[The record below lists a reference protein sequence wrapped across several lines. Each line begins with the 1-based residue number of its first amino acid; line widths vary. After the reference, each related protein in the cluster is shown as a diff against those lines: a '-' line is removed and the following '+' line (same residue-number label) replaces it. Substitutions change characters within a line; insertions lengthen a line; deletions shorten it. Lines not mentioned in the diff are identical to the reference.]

1 MITYNKAKPASN
13 EMSDYK
19 RVPRTDD
26 FSWDLSF
33 LQSSQLLR
41 EPCQLYHHQCKW
53 HFKESLQW
61 AGNANADQRCCC
73 SAHFSQKL
81 WHLSCVCS
89 LGSDCVIFWWA
100 TGAPSAFVSPASPL
114 RKAHFHHQSSVECSR
129 GSSRMNSC
137 TQSVILRRLLVFVLD
152 RLVVLK

>member
-61 AGNANADQRCCC
+61 AGNTNADQRCWC

-81 WHLSCVCS
+81 CPLLCVCS
-89 LGSDCVIFWWA
+89 LASDRVIFWC
-100 TGAPSAFVSPASPL
+100 APSAFASQTPAI
-114 RKAHFHHQSSVECSR
+114 KKSSFSTIRAVWNAAVAAAR
-129 GSSRMNSC
+129 W
-137 TQSVILRRLLVFVLD
+137 TPVQSVDIVKSAGFCAW
-152 RLVVLK
+152 